1 VVNQR
6 SSPGAMS
13 RRWSSVP
20 VALSLLEGGLS
31 ITERGTR
38 RQHFRTEKCVEYSG
52 VCRIL
57 KVSTASSA
65 RHISVGRPR

>member
-1 VVNQR
+1 
-6 SSPGAMS
+6 MS

-38 RQHFRTEKCVEYSG
+38 RQHFRTEKELVSELVEIAG
-52 VCRIL
+52 D
-57 KVSTASSA
+57 A
-65 RHISVGRPR
+65 RSRG